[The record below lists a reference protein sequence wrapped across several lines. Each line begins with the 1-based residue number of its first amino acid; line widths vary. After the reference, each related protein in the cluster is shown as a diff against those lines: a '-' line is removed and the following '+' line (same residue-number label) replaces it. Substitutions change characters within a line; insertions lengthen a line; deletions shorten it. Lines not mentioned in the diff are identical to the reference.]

1 LDPLSE
7 DAARA
12 LIHRLAAAGD
22 RAAALAVYERLR
34 DRLRTELSIAP
45 SALTRELVAE
55 LRVEPGAD
63 RPPLPRALAR
73 PPRSPL
79 AGRREELARL
89 RAAWRGA
96 AGGARAA
103 ALIGGDPGI
112 GKTRLARELAHEVHE
127 AGATVLHGRCHE
139 EALVPYEPFVEAL
152 APVVA
157 DRARIEAWAGA
168 TAGELGRLFP
178 ALGEPPSLAG
188 GDGARHRLFVAVDA
202 VLAALARAAPV
213 LLVLDD

>member
-1 LDPLSE
+1 MSGAVETGYPADPSE
-7 DAARA
+7 RSPFVG
-12 LIHRLAAAGD
+12 RG
-22 RAAALAVYERLR
+22 
-34 DRLRTELSIAP
+34 
-45 SALTRELVAE
+45 AE
-55 LRVEPGAD
+55 LQQ
-63 RPPLPRALAR
+63 LH
-73 PPRSPL
+73 
-79 AGRREELARL
+79 
-89 RAAWRGA
+89 AAWEKAVRGERQIVLVS
-96 AGGARAA
+96 GE
-103 ALIGGDPGI
+103 PGI

-188 GDGARHRLFVAVDA
+188 GNGARH
-202 VLAALARAAPV
+202 
-213 LLVLDD
+213 